1 MEPFGYNNSH
11 HKHNSTIAKTSC
23 RKYKTR
29 TYKNQPKT
37 GMAGN
42 ETHSRTAKECC
53 SRFTLW
59 QAVRTDLGKKAFS
72 SPKALK

>member
-1 MEPFGYNNSH
+1 MEPFGYHNSH
-11 HKHNSTIAKTSC
+11 HKPNSTIAEASC

-29 TYKNQPKT
+29 TKQEPAISWLARQL
-37 GMAGN
+37 MCAPQ
-42 ETHSRTAKECC
+42 SC
-53 SRFTLW
+53 SRLTLW